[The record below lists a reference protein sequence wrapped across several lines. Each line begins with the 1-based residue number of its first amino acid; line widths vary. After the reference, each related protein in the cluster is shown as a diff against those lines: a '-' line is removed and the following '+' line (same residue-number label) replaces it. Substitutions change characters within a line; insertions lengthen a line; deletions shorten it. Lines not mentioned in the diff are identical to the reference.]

1 MPTSVTCLLAS
12 KSELANEGPCT
23 TPVLPSTFIHKSVLK
38 HRHSHF
44 LNVLSVAA
52 LMLQWQIWV
61 VVTEMAWITK
71 PKNIYYLAF
80 YRNSLPTLN
89 QHFRT
94 LLPIIGLVLACLI
107 LTICNL
113 GVFFNVTLKNEHYV
127 CYQLSSWLSMK
138 RLIWE
143 TKDRHGNG
151 NQRSGHR
158 HPHLAEGPLCLG
170 TATAQDTG
178 QHARGLP
185 CSAGPCDQLTSAQ
198 EGLGCC

>member
-113 GVFFNVTLKNEHYV
+113 GVFLFLFFSAIRLKQLKIFFKKINV
-127 CYQLSSWLSMK
+127 
-138 RLIWE
+138 
-143 TKDRHGNG
+143 
-151 NQRSGHR
+151 
-158 HPHLAEGPLCLG
+158 G
-170 TATAQDTG
+170 TTIY
-178 QHARGLP
+178 L
-185 CSAGPCDQLTSAQ
+185 L
-198 EGLGCC
+198 